1 MFKAQ
6 AVTTGP
12 DRLSWTVTG
21 PDFLPVAP
29 AEEFLSYC
37 SAVGRSPTTV
47 ETYAYALAIFFRY
60 LDGVDLDWSELTL
73 ERAARFVEWLQ
84 RPAPNVIVVDEWT
97 PARLRGRKPATV
109 NKIVAAM
116 TSFYDYHAS
125 NGVAVIERLVTW
137 RHIARRRYKP
147 LLYHISKSKPI
158 RCSDPRLREPKLLPR
173 TLTPEQVQSLLDG
186 CHRLRDRLLIALL
199 YETGMRIG
207 QALGLRHADVRSWD
221 ERLVIRPRDDNAN
234 GARAKTH
241 DEHEIQVTPQLVDLH
256 SAYLFDEY
264 GDLDSDYLFV
274 NLWGGRRGQAMSYD
288 NVISLFRALERRTGV
303 WARPHMLR
311 HTHAT
316 ELLRFGVRTEIVA
329 RRLTHAS
336 TTTLSV
342 YEHLDQGD
350 VRASLAPFWASRAAA
365 AGAAR

>member
-6 AVTTGP
+6 AVTIGSE
-12 DRLSWTVTG
+12 RRSWTVTG
-21 PDFLPVAP
+21 PDFLPVEP
-29 AEEFLSYC
+29 AEEFLSYL
-37 SAVGRSPTTV
+37 SAVGRSPATV
-47 ETYAYALAIFFRY
+47 ETYAYALAIFLRY
-60 LDGVDLDWSELTL
+60 LDGAGLDWGELTL
-73 ERAARFVEWLQ
+73 EQAARFVEWLQ
-84 RPAPNVIVVDEWT
+84 RPAPNVIVVDQWT

-109 NKIVAAM
+109 NKIVAAV

-147 LLYHISKSKPI
+147 FLHHISKSKPI
-158 RCSDPRLREPKLLPR
+158 RCSDLRLKVPKLLPR

-199 YETGMRIG
+199 YETGLRIG
-207 QALGLRHADVRSWD
+207 QALGLRHADVRTWD

-241 DEHEIQVTPQLVDLH
+241 AEHEIQVTPELVELH
-256 SAYLFDEY
+256 SAYMFGEY

-288 NVISLFRALERRTGV
+288 NVISLFRALERRTAV
-303 WARPHMLR
+303 RARPHMLR

-336 TTTLSV
+336 ATTLSV

-365 AGAAR
+365 AGVAR